1 MQDGWATWSLCL
13 CYAVEVE
20 KDGKEM
26 TNPSV
31 IVLKTGVLKQ
41 GVKREY
47 QSRS

>member
-1 MQDGWATWSLCL
+1 MWSLCL
-13 CYAVEVE
+13 CYAVGE
-20 KDGKEM
+20 KDGKET